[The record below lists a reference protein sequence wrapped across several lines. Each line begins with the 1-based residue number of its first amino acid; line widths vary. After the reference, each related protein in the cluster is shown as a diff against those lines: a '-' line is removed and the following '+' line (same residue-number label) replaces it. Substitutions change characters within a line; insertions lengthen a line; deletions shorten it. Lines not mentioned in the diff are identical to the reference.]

1 MSGDLMP
8 VLTSSGLAHS
18 SNLDSTRKLL
28 APSLR
33 RPASGIFSL
42 HARGESR
49 LIKRTKS
56 RLEHTSLWL
65 VQGLGRFRLG
75 PRGRDT
81 LGTLAD
87 WAGGKIGSVVGLAI
101 HTWEAVPHWPLLLQ
115 CMRIS
120 FCL

>member
-1 MSGDLMP
+1 MP
-8 VLTSSGLAHS
+8 VLTSSVLVHS

-28 APSLR
+28 APLVTPSRQRHLFPTRTR
-33 RPASGIFSL
+33 RIK
-42 HARGESR
+42 
-49 LIKRTKS
+49 IDKRTKS

-65 VQGLGRFRLG
+65 VHGLGRFRLS

-87 WAGGKIGSVVGLAI
+87 WAGGKIGSVVRLAI